1 MEINTAGELVLSFS
15 DGQVLNLG
23 SVKGEKGD
31 KGDTGAQGEKG
42 EKGDTGAQGEKGDKG
57 DTGAAGKDGVNG
69 VDGKDG
75 ANGTDGKDGTDG
87 VGISSVR
94 ITDQGALTVTLTNG
108 TVLNLGNIRGADGIG
123 ITACRVTADGELE
136 LTYTDG
142 RTENVG
148 RVTGTDGTGIQSVT
162 LSADGELLVTLTDNT
177 VTNLGNIKGAQG
189 EKGAQGDKGDKGD
202 KGDPGRGIAKTELVN
217 GELLVTY
224 TDGTQDN
231 LGKISSSESDYD
243 EYLMYTVL
251 SSNTV
256 RVSLKPEYVHDLE
269 GKIVIPSEHNGR
281 TVTEVS
287 GFSESLLSEIVLPE
301 TLLWINDSAFSNCKN
316 LTSITI
322 PKSVIRI
329 CRNAFYNSGLK
340 SVKFEKTTNWERYQ
354 PCYGYSTTEDVSSN
368 TLADEAKAAQALTE
382 SYQYLTDKDGW
393 KTYTWYYQQK

>member
-1 MEINTAGELVLSFS
+1 M
-15 DGQVLNLG
+15 
-23 SVKGEKGD
+23 
-31 KGDTGAQGEKG
+31 
-42 EKGDTGAQGEKGDKG
+42 
-57 DTGAAGKDGVNG
+57 NG

-75 ANGTDGKDGTDG
+75 ANGTDGKNGTDG

-123 ITACRVTADGELE
+123 ITACRVTANGELE
-136 LTYTDG
+136 LTYTNG

-189 EKGAQGDKGDKGD
+189 EKGDKGD

-256 RVSLKPEYVHDLE
+256 KVSLKPEYVHDLE

-322 PKSVIRI
+322 PKSVTRI
-329 CRNAFYNSGLK
+329 CANAFYKSGLK

-354 PCYGYSTTEDVSSN
+354 PGYGYDRTLEDVSSN

-393 KTYTWYYQQK
+393 KTYTWYYLQK